1 MGRGAG
7 GSVSCVSDVYSNT
20 AQAGPHT
27 AGSSRKH
34 EWSPVVDR
42 THPAGGNLICNI
54 LSNSERLRGGRG
66 PRGDKLLRVTRRLT
80 DQKKQKKK
88 IWQRNQVWFL
98 SPSSGVCFFFCSRAS
113 QCWMVAPPIWSK
125 LEYLNYEVDVRLWR
139 DPEDGSDD
147 VSYSSTMRFT
157 LVFSSKWI
165 VTFLSFFLQ
174 HQNLANTWFIIKHLQ
189 NYHSHRTQSFVFRA
203 NQHTLA
209 C

>member
-1 MGRGAG
+1 MTEYVAGALHFTESITGSIRRHDTIPWWKMGRGAG

-20 AQAGPHT
+20 AQAGLHT

-54 LSNSERLRGGRG
+54 LSNSERLRGGRE

-98 SPSSGVCFFFCSRAS
+98 SPSSGVCFFF
-113 QCWMVAPPIWSK
+113 
-125 LEYLNYEVDVRLWR
+125 VDVLVNVGWLLHHFG
-139 DPEDGSDD
+139 PSWNI
-147 VSYSSTMRFT
+147 STMR
-157 LVFSSKWI
+157 
-165 VTFLSFFLQ
+165 
-174 HQNLANTWFIIKHLQ
+174 
-189 NYHSHRTQSFVFRA
+189 
-203 NQHTLA
+203 
-209 C
+209 

>member
-20 AQAGPHT
+20 AQAGLHT
-27 AGSSRKH
+27 AGSFHKH

-54 LSNSERLRGGRG
+54 LSNSERLRGGRE

-88 IWQRNQVWFL
+88 SDKEIRFDFWVLPLVFA
-98 SPSSGVCFFFCSRAS
+98 FFCRRAS

-165 VTFLSFFLQ
+165 MTFLSFFLQ
-174 HQNLANTWFIIKHLQ
+174 HQNSANTWSIIKHLQ